1 MAETV
6 TFGSH
11 EGTVNGALSIK
22 RLKLTN
28 YRCYEFARLEVDD
41 RPVVLTGPNGAGKT
55 NLLEAISYLVPGRG
69 LRGAKLSD
77 VGRNVSA
84 LGENRLGWAVAAQ
97 IGHDGKIVD
106 IGTGLDTGYSDPNR
120 ERRVIKIDGK
130 NRMRQSELG
139 KYASALWLTPQM
151 DQLFIGGSSSRR
163 RFLDNLII
171 GIDRDHA
178 GLVSAYEHSMRSRN
192 KLLKENRRDEKWL
205 GSIEEDIARYG
216 VAVAAKRQD
225 VVERLNQLAQ
235 ADPGTFP
242 SAHITIIGLIE
253 SLLDEFPALEVEE
266 RVRSELVTLRST
278 DNDMRGPK
286 IGPHRSDLV
295 VLNVT
300 SGLEASQCSTGEQK
314 ALLVRIILAATSL
327 NALEKGQIP
336 LLLLDEVAAHL
347 DTTRRKALFDT
358 ICKMGIQ
365 AWMTGTDE
373 QIFRS
378 LGTRVQHFSI
388 SDAKIEQTKIHQSL
402 ENN

>member
-1 MAETV
+1 
-6 TFGSH
+6 
-11 EGTVNGALSIK
+11 
-22 RLKLTN
+22 
-28 YRCYEFARLEVDD
+28 
-41 RPVVLTGPNGAGKT
+41 
-55 NLLEAISYLVPGRG
+55 
-69 LRGAKLSD
+69 
-77 VGRNVSA
+77 
-84 LGENRLGWAVAAQ
+84 
-97 IGHDGKIVD
+97 
-106 IGTGLDTGYSDPNR
+106 
-120 ERRVIKIDGK
+120 
-130 NRMRQSELG
+130 
-139 KYASALWLTPQM
+139 
-151 DQLFIGGSSSRR
+151 
-163 RFLDNLII
+163 
-171 GIDRDHA
+171 DRDHA

-192 KLLKENRRDEKWL
+192 KLLKEKRRDEKWL

-216 VAVAAKRQD
+216 VALAAKRQD
-225 VVERLNQLAQ
+225 VVERLNQLAL

-242 SAHITIIGLIE
+242 SAHITIIGLME

-266 RVRSELVTLRST
+266 RVRSELVTLRSS

-347 DTTRRKALFDT
+347 DTTHRKALFDT

-373 QIFRS
+373 LIFRS

-402 ENN
+402 ENNWD